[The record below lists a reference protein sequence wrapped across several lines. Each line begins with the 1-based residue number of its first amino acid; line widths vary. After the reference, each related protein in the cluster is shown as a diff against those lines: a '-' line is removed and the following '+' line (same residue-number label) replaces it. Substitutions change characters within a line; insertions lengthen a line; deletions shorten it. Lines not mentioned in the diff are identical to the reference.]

1 MRCLL
6 LAFPLPLLL
15 IGCGDAETPADQD
28 QDTDGDGLMDS
39 EESTFGTDPA
49 VADSD
54 EDGLSDKEEFDL
66 GTSGTSADTDED
78 GYTDADEVS
87 AGVDPTDAS
96 SVIYTGGWP
105 YNADKDSME
114 DPGWGGGHGS
124 GDMFPRFAW
133 TDQFGET
140 VDIYDY
146 ANDSGVPIILDLSG
160 VWCYWCNEVAKW
172 MDGKNNNAIADYYE
186 GEGWYDELPD
196 MVANGEVYWV
206 TVLDADVNGAAIHDE
221 DLVGWYETYDNPD
234 IAILGDADMELASFL
249 SVRGYP
255 SALAINSDMTI
266 EKYSANDYTKAF
278 SEAYDMAIANRE

>member
-1 MRCLL
+1 MRSLL

-172 MDGKNNNAIADYYE
+172 LEHDNSALDDSYGSQDWFQEIPGLVDS
-186 GEGWYDELPD
+186 GDVL
-196 MVANGEVYWV
+196 WV
-206 TVLDADVNGAAIHDE
+206 TVLDADWSGGKISEAEIVEWAD
-221 DLVGWYETYDNPD
+221 TYPNENIAVLRDNT
-234 IAILGDADMELASFL
+234 GSLAQYLQIS
-249 SVRGYP
+249 GYP
-255 SALAINSDMTI
+255 SALVLNEDMTI
-266 EKYSANDYTKAF
+266 AKYNADYSKAF
-278 SEAYDMAIANRE
+278 SKAYDMLP